1 MTRSQS
7 TKDAQKRYYDK
18 NRKKLIKSSRKRHL
32 DNPDDY
38 REYMRNYMA
47 KMKKFK
53 L

>member
-18 NRKKLIKSSRKRHL
+18 NRKKLIKSSRKRQKE
-32 DNPDDY
+32 NPDEY
-38 REYMRNYMA
+38 RDYMRNYMA
-47 KMKKFK
+47 KMKKIK